1 MKYRVSITERDNG
14 YGYTGEWDSD
24 TFQDDIVADSPSEA
38 LYIAKG
44 YLTENGVD
52 ASDYIFKIKEVK

>member
-1 MKYRVSITERDNG
+1 MKYRVSITERDN
-14 YGYTGEWDSD
+14 GYTGEWDSD

-52 ASDYIFKIKEVK
+52 SSDYIFKIKEVKK